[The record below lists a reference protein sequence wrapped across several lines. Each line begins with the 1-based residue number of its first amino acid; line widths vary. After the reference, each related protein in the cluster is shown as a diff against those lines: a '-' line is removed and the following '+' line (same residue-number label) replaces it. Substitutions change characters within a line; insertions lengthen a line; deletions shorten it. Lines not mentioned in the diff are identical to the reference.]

1 LTTVAGFM
9 PLLLFS
15 GGDFW
20 PPLAIVIAG
29 GVGLS
34 GLLSLVLTPA
44 AYRLIHL
51 GRQGKAIS
59 NRLPVAT
66 ELTG

>member
-1 LTTVAGFM
+1 M

-34 GLLSLVLTPA
+34 GLLSLVLTPVAYGLMHRRAEPAPAGRA
-44 AYRLIHL
+44 AALMID
-51 GRQGKAIS
+51 
-59 NRLPVAT
+59 PVMP
-66 ELTG
+66 G

>member
-1 LTTVAGFM
+1 M
-9 PLLLFS
+9 PLLLS

-34 GLLSLVLTPA
+34 AMLFLFFTPA
-44 AYRLIHL
+44 AYHLIQRVSFVRAGVL
-51 GRQGKAIS
+51 V
-59 NRLPVAT
+59 P
-66 ELTG
+66 E

>member
-1 LTTVAGFM
+1 M

-51 GRQGKAIS
+51 GRRGKAIGNHS
-59 NRLPVAT
+59 RLSAT
-66 ELTG
+66 TQLPG